1 MDQEDEEESLLG
13 FVRPRGQD
21 KWTDSDRPGH
31 QLFQSGRLSL
41 AMGLDGASNDAKEEE
56 EESPEVVLL
65 GRLCSS
71 TGSANYVSCCWAHWS
86 SKAGVDASVAAAAA
100 AATVD
105 EAAAAAAAW
114 NCASVV

>member
-1 MDQEDEEESLLG
+1 MDQEDEEASLLG

-31 QLFQSGRLSL
+31 LLFQSGRSSL
-41 AMGLDGASNDAKEEE
+41 AMGLDDVSNAVEEE
-56 EESPEVVLL
+56 EESPEVALL

-71 TGSANYVSCCWAHWS
+71 TGSAKIVSCCWAHWS
-86 SKAGVDASVAAAAA
+86 TKAGADAAVAAAAA

-105 EAAAAAAAW
+105 EAAAAAAA
-114 NCASVV
+114 